1 MGSERSQ
8 SVVEFVLVLP
18 IFLVL
23 VMGII
28 DFGMG
33 FGAYVQLRNA
43 ASPPPAWRLAG
54 RSWRRPRRQRRRRP
68 PSTSRR

>member
-43 ASPPPAWRLAG
+43 ARPPPA
-54 RSWRRPRRQRRRRP
+54 
-68 PSTSRR
+68 